1 MDYTCSSVSTNETK
15 ERTMPVHHRVTPMDV
30 FANSE
35 PLQKLIIVALLVSAI
50 AALVVLA
57 LKLRGGQ
64 RLAGGSAFLSGLR
77 LGGPILGGLGACLSL
92 LNMSIGL
99 ANIPAD
105 VPFRALAPG
114 FAEAFFV
121 VGLGFLTGTVAV
133 FANWV
138 VESRID
144 HSVLKA

>member
-1 MDYTCSSVSTNETK
+1 
-15 ERTMPVHHRVTPMDV
+15 MDV
-30 FANSE
+30 FANAE
-35 PLQKLIIVALLVSAI
+35 TLQKLIIVALLVSAI

-77 LGGPILGGLGACLSL
+77 LGGPILGGFGACLSL
-92 LNMSIGL
+92 LNMSIGY
-99 ANIPAD
+99 AN
-105 VPFRALAPG
+105 VPGDLPLKALAPG

-121 VGLGFLTGTVAV
+121 VGLGFLAGAVAV
-133 FANWV
+133 FANWA

-144 HSVLKA
+144 RSVLKA